1 MSEEAGESVRRI
13 TVKEVAASFGGSAM
27 TGAAKASPGV
37 AVGAGAAEF
46 LSTSV
51 QDLIT
56 WGTLIYIFMMIVYSA
71 PKVFDAIDYFRRRW
85 RDRGGRSGVRVTVQ
99 RDHEI
104 TDKIQAMRIKALEA
118 EIERLK
124 EQLRNGD

>member
-1 MSEEAGESVRRI
+1 MGEEAGESVRRI

-71 PKVFDAIDYFRRRW
+71 PKVVDAIDYFRRRW

>member
-51 QDLIT
+51 QDFIT

-85 RDRGGRSGVRVTVQ
+85 RDRGGQSGVRVTVQ
-99 RDHEI
+99 RDHDI

>member
-56 WGTLIYIFMMIVYSA
+56 WGTLVYIVMMILYSA
-71 PKVFDAIDYFRRRW
+71 PKVVDAFDYFRRRW
-85 RDRGGRSGVRVTVQ
+85 KDRGGRAGVRVTIQ
-99 RDHEI
+99 RDHDV
-104 TDKIQAMRIKALEA
+104 TDKIQELKIRSLEA

-124 EQLRNGD
+124 EQLRNGH